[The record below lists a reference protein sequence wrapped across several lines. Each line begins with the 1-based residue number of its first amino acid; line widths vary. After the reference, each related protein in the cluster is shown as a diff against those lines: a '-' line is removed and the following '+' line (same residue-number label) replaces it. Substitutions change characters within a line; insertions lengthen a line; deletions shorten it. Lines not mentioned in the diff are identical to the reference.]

1 MRKRILTAALLLA
14 ACGQS
19 PTAPATTGPGAA
31 VFDSGPL
38 GGSGNR
44 VDPTGTTTTTAT
56 PSMFGVADSA
66 QAESGPLGGSGN

>member
-19 PTAPATTGPGAA
+19 PTAPANTGPGAA

-44 VDPTGTTTTTAT
+44 VDPTGTTTTAT
-56 PSMFGVADSA
+56 PSMFEVADSA